1 MRRSYHES
9 FAVLAEAVEIVGEP
23 RPVVTRPPRADDL
36 EFGPSIFRTLVE
48 GADLSDLTLPGLY
61 VGRSELR
68 RVFFAGSDLRLATFN
83 WNDVAACSFYRC
95 DLSGADLRAC
105 SFERCSF
112 TQAELSQADLRHSSF
127 KDCDFTGARLGGTL
141 MLPNQRAL
149 MMLSPDQDSVIAW
162 SDETAEP
169 TGG

>member
-9 FAVLAEAVEIVGEP
+9 FTVLNEAVEIVGEP

-36 EFGPSIFRTLVE
+36 EFGPSIIRTLVE

-68 RVFFAGSDLRLATFN
+68 RVFLAGSDLRLSTFN
-83 WNDVAACSFYRC
+83 WNDVSACSFYRC

-105 SFERCSF
+105 NFERCSF
-112 TQAELSQADLRHSSF
+112 TQAELTQADMRHSTF
-127 KDCDFTGARLGGTL
+127 RDCDFTGARLGGTL
-141 MLPNQRAL
+141 LLPSQRAL
-149 MMLSPDQDSVIAW
+149 LLLSTEQDAVIAW

-169 TGG
+169 TAG

>member
-9 FAVLAEAVEIVGEP
+9 FAVLTEAVEIVGEP

-48 GADLSDLTLPGLY
+48 GVDLSDLTLPGLY

-68 RVFFAGSDLRLATFN
+68 AVFLAGSDLRLATFN
-83 WNDVAACSFYRC
+83 WNDVSACSFYRC

-105 SFERCSF
+105 NFERCAF
-112 TQAELSQADLRHSSF
+112 TQADLTQADLRHSSF
-127 KDCDFTGARLGGTL
+127 RDCDFTGARLGGTL
-141 MLPNQRAL
+141 LLPNQRAL
-149 MMLSPDQDSVIAW
+149 LLLSTEQEAVIAW
-162 SDETAEP
+162 SDDSEP